1 MTKRSGAGA
10 VLTVVVLVCLAVFA
24 TATAQTKIVVKD
36 SDHGGDIYISSE
48 GDGTGHGWLGVGI
61 AQVKKTGDQSGEI
74 EGVLITDVYDD
85 SPADAAGLE
94 DGDIIIEFAG
104 KKTRDIDKLVQA
116 VQDNEP
122 GSEVK
127 ITVMRDG
134 EKKTFTAELAERKE
148 KKVTWSV
155 GPDVYLRGLEG
166 LEGLKA
172 LAVLED
178 LEGLEGLA
186 ALGAWDIGVSGWGGR
201 GRLGVYVDD
210 LSEGLA
216 EYFDVPDG
224 RGVLVEDVVEDS
236 PAEAAG
242 IKAGDVILRI
252 GDERVGDTGELVE
265 AIAEMEADVA
275 IPVIV
280 LREGREHTLDTTVGE
295 TSAKIHVL
303 KLDDALHKYE
313 IALDE
318 FEAGGASKFYGHK
331 LTENEMEDLK
341 DELEDIREEL
351 KELRDELAKIKD

>member
-1 MTKRSGAGA
+1 MGKRSGAGA

-24 TATAQTKIVVKD
+24 TATAQTKIVVKTG
-36 SDHGGDIYISSE
+36 DHAGDIYISDE
-48 GDGTGHGWLGVGI
+48 GEGTGHGWLGVSI
-61 AQVKKTGDQSGEI
+61 AQVEKTKDTGEKI

-85 SPADAAGLE
+85 SPAEAAGLE
-94 DGDIIIEFAG
+94 DGDIIIEFEG
-104 KKTRDIDKLVQA
+104 KKTHDIDKLVQA
-116 VQDNEP
+116 VRDNEP
-122 GSEVK
+122 GSKVK

-148 KKVTWSV
+148 KKVTWNV
-155 GPDVYLRGLEG
+155 GRGVYLDSLEG

-216 EYFDVPDG
+216 EYFNVPDG
-224 RGVLVEDVVEDS
+224 KGVLVEDVVEDS

-242 IKAGDVILRI
+242 IKAGDVILKI
-252 GDERVGDTGELVE
+252 GDERVSDTGELVE

-275 IPVIV
+275 TPIIV
-280 LREGREHTLDTTVGE
+280 LREGREHTLDATVGE
-295 TSAKIHVL
+295 TSEKIHVM
-303 KLDDALHKYE
+303 KLDDALHKYQ

-318 FEAGGASKFYGHK
+318 FEAGEVGEFYGQK
-331 LTENEMEDLK
+331 LSKDEMEDLK

-351 KELRDELAKIKD
+351 KELRDELAKMKD